1 MKKERAIIEVQAL
14 TKRYGDLTAVD
25 RVTFSVFKGEVFAF
39 LGPNGAGKTTTLEI
53 LQGLRRPTSG
63 TASVLGFDV
72 TRAKELG
79 EIRKR
84 IGVLPQEFNALGR
97 LTVRENVALFASM
110 YESSRDPD
118 ELIGLLDLSDK
129 ADVRFD
135 RLSGGLKQKV
145 GIAASLVNDPEIV
158 FLDEP
163 TTGLD
168 PRSRRAVWNVIDSL
182 RKSGTTI
189 VLTTHYMEEAERLA
203 DRIAIIHRGKISA
216 LGTASDLISRYGGST
231 YIELEGVRQGLLDMI
246 RRRFPSALIDG
257 ERLVIP
263 VVETS
268 QVLET
273 IGELVKMSISGGI
286 RVRNPTIEDVFLS
299 VVGGRITEE
308 GEVA

>member
-1 MKKERAIIEVQAL
+1 MKKERAIIEVQGL

-25 RVTFSVFKGEVFAF
+25 QVTFSVFKGEVFAF

-72 TRAKELG
+72 TSAKELG

-84 IGVLPQEFNALGR
+84 IGVLPQEFNALEK

-118 ELIGLLDLSDK
+118 ELIELLDLSDK

-203 DRIAIIHRGKISA
+203 DRIAIMHRGKISA
-216 LGTASDLISRYGGST
+216 LGTTSDLINRYGGNT
-231 YIELEGVRQGLLDMI
+231 YIELEDVRQGLLDMI

-273 IGELVKMSISGGI
+273 IGELVKTSISGGI

>member
-1 MKKERAIIEVQAL
+1 MKKKQAIIEVHAL

-72 TRAKELG
+72 TSSKELG

-84 IGVLPQEFNALGR
+84 IGVLPQEFSALDK

-118 ELIGLLDLSDK
+118 ELIELLDLSDK

-145 GIAASLVNDPEIV
+145 GIAASLVNDPEVV

-216 LGTASDLISRYGGST
+216 LGTASDLINRYGGNT
-231 YIELEGVRQGLLDMI
+231 YIELEDVRQGLLDMI

-257 ERLVIP
+257 ESLLIP

-273 IGELVKMSISGGI
+273 IGELVKMSITGGI

>member
-63 TASVLGFDV
+63 AASVLGFDV

-203 DRIAIIHRGKISA
+203 DRIAIMHRGKISA

>member
-1 MKKERAIIEVQAL
+1 MKKKQAIIEVHAL

-72 TRAKELG
+72 TSSKELG

-84 IGVLPQEFNALGR
+84 IGVLPQEFSALDK

-118 ELIGLLDLSDK
+118 ELIELLDLSDK

-145 GIAASLVNDPEIV
+145 GIAASLVNDPEVV

-216 LGTASDLISRYGGST
+216 LGTASDLS
-231 YIELEGVRQGLLDMI
+231 
-246 RRRFPSALIDG
+246 LIH
-257 ERLVIP
+257 I
-263 VVETS
+263 
-268 QVLET
+268 
-273 IGELVKMSISGGI
+273 
-286 RVRNPTIEDVFLS
+286 
-299 VVGGRITEE
+299 
-308 GEVA
+308 